1 MNSPVVVDTHIVIW
15 DRLAPDKLSEKARK
29 AITDADSKHNLVISE
44 ISFWEIA
51 MLIKKRRIV
60 PELPFLEMMTD
71 ILDSRHYVIQGIT
84 PEIALLAT
92 EMSIDT
98 KDPADKLI
106 AATSIVLGLPLISAD
121 QFMRNST
128 EVRTIW

>member
-1 MNSPVVVDTHIVIW
+1 MNTLSYKTRSVKKEDLNRQWYVVD
-15 DRLAPDKLSEKARK
+15 
-29 AITDADSKHNLVISE
+29 ADGDCLLYTS
-44 ISFWEIA
+44 
-51 MLIKKRRIV
+51 
-60 PELPFLEMMTD
+60 D